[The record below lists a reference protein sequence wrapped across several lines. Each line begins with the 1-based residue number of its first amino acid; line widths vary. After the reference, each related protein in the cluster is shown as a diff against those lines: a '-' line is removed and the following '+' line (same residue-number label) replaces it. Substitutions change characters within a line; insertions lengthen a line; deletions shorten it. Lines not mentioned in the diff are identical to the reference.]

1 MYRRD
6 LVWHLREHHRKE
18 HGFTDAQLTKEFVH
32 MPKDL
37 RKIICAKCSETEAHE
52 NAVWLAVDPNEITK
66 DLKIHAN
73 ERHGV
78 TGKEVDSC
86 FRLMCMGCNDK
97 FELDGE
103 IKEWDEHME
112 RQPCRNR
119 PAGAARDSRSRS
131 RSRSPYEPDYNR
143 GENRGGGNAPPKRD
157 SSPVPIDLDRQC
169 NFCNKEVES
178 KALMEAHVRQR
189 HLEMAFI
196 CRPCETGNIHYEPDL
211 PSIKDH
217 LREDH
222 GKDDLDNED
231 VKDYTRYPRSLMC
244 IKCNL
249 CGLLCH
255 GQKEEDLE
263 LHFKVFHEEAHFST
277 QHLDFLCRI
286 CMISGQNDSLN
297 ELKDHLYNSHPDEVK

>member
-1 MYRRD
+1 
-6 LVWHLREHHRKE
+6 
-18 HGFTDAQLTKEFVH
+18 
-32 MPKDL
+32 
-37 RKIICAKCSETEAHE
+37 
-52 NAVWLAVDPNEITK
+52 
-66 DLKIHAN
+66 
-73 ERHGV
+73 
-78 TGKEVDSC
+78 
-86 FRLMCMGCNDK
+86 MGCNDK

-112 RQPCRNR
+112 KQPCRTR
-119 PAGAARDSRSRS
+119 PAPRDYSRS
-131 RSRSPYEPDYNR
+131 RSRSPYNDYNR
-143 GENRGGGNAPPKRD
+143 GGNSVPKRK

-178 KALMEAHVRQR
+178 KTLMEAHVRQR

-196 CRPCETGNIHYEPDL
+196 CRLCETGNIHYETDL

-217 LREDH
+217 LKEVH
-222 GKDDLDNED
+222 GKDELDNED

-263 LHFKVFHEEAHFST
+263 LHFKVFHEDVQFSS
-277 QHLDFLCRI
+277 QHLDYLCRI
-286 CMISGQNDSLN
+286 CMMTGQNDSVN
-297 ELKDHLYNSHPDEVK
+297 EL

>member
-1 MYRRD
+1 MSNF
-6 LVWHLREHHRKE
+6 LLKPH
-18 HGFTDAQLTKEFVH
+18 FQ
-32 MPKDL
+32 
-37 RKIICAKCSETEAHE
+37 
-52 NAVWLAVDPNEITK
+52 ITK
-66 DLKIHAN
+66 DLKLHAS

-78 TGKEVDSC
+78 SGKEVDSC
-86 FRLMCMGCNDK
+86 FRLMCMGCNEK

-112 RQPCRNR
+112 RQPCRNKPQER
-119 PAGAARDSRSRS
+119 VRESRSRS
-131 RSRSPYEPDYNR
+131 RSRSPLEDYQR
-143 GENRGGGNAPPKRD
+143 GAPPPARRK
-157 SSPVPIDLDRQC
+157 SSPVNIDMDRQC
-169 NFCNKEVES
+169 VFCNKEVES
-178 KALMEAHVRQR
+178 KSLMEAHVRQR

-196 CRPCETGNIHYEPDL
+196 CRLCETGNIHYEPDL

-217 LREDH
+217 LNQDH

-297 ELKDHLYNSHPDEVK
+297 ELKDHLYNAHPDEVK